1 MKKRFLDYLGI
12 ILGCF
17 IIAMGFNLFL
27 IPNKI
32 APGGLSGLATI
43 LYYLFGFPVGMTML
57 VFNIPLLVIGVKKL
71 GLHFGTRTIF
81 GSIVLSLLIDGTAP
95 FLPTLTTNILLA
107 VLFGGVIMGLGLG
120 IVFKF
125 KGTTGGTDIIAR
137 LICDYTDIRMGQAML
152 MMDFVV
158 ITCASFVFRD
168 ADLGLYA
175 LIAIYVASKAIDL
188 AQGGVNYAK
197 AALIISDH
205 TEIIGEAIL
214 KNMGRGVTALKGQGL
229 YTQTF
234 RDVLLCVLPRSEVS
248 ELKDIVKKTDQKAFV
263 IITNVYEVLG
273 EGFEKYQLK

>member
-1 MKKRFLDYLGI
+1 
-12 ILGCF
+12 
-17 IIAMGFNLFL
+17 MGFNLFL

-43 LYYLFGFPVGMTML
+43 LYYLFGFPVGMMML
-57 VFNIPLLVIGVKKL
+57 VFNIPLLIIGVKKL

-81 GSIVLSLLIDGTAP
+81 GSIVLSLFIDGSAP

-107 VLFGGVIMGLGLG
+107 ALFGGIIMGLGLG

-137 LICDYTDIRMGQAML
+137 LIYDYTDIRIGQAML
-152 MMDFVV
+152 MIDFIV
-158 ITCASFVFRD
+158 ITFAAFVFRD
-168 ADLGLYA
+168 ADLALYA

-214 KNMGRGVTALKGQGL
+214 KDMGRGVTALRGQGL
-229 YTQTF
+229 YTQTLK
-234 RDVLLCVLPRSEVS
+234 DVLLCVLPRSEVS
-248 ELKDIVKKTDQKAFV
+248 ELKDIVKKADQKAFV